1 MISIS
6 IPITSMDL
14 NCQNI
19 KHVYIL
25 CSLRGFSTE
34 LPSYSYTYRLLQCTQ
49 ETGYKMKNTKILPV
63 SLYNILSK
71 VKRQIFKE

>member
-14 NCQNI
+14 NCQNM
-19 KHVYIL
+19 KQVYIL

-34 LPSYSYTYRLLQCTQ
+34 LPSNSYIYRLLQGTQ
-49 ETGYKMKNTKILPV
+49 ETRYKMKNTKILPV

-71 VKRQIFKE
+71 VKRKIFKE